1 MKRIE
6 IAKKA
11 DCCGCAAC
19 EAACPVGCIRM
30 EFDEEGFKY
39 PSVDTSLCIDCGKC
53 SMACPLV
60 SDHDCLGALPV
71 AVAYA
76 ATNRDEGIRARSTS
90 GGAFNAIAS
99 IVIEDGGIVVGA
111 RYGEGLKVVHD
122 IATTMEEVSQ
132 FYGSKY
138 VQSDLSENEVYR
150 HVRKACETGAP
161 VLFSGTPCQA
171 QGLHTYLGRDYPGL
185 LTCDF
190 VCRAVPAPL
199 MWESYLNDMKLK
211 YGSKPLVAVFRNKTY
226 GYHSGTMKLSFEN
239 GKVYYGSGRID
250 PMHKAFFA
258 DLIGRPS
265 CYECRFRR
273 PERSSDFTIFDCWSY
288 SKLTGC
294 EDDDLGHTH
303 LWAHTDKAMAMLPR
317 LYDYLDL
324 VEVNFDAALDGDGV
338 MATHSISRNPDR
350 EAFLAYS
357 RKHGITAAVQ
367 KFIPVTFLDR
377 VLEKSKGALHHL
389 GVLEALSK
397 VKHSKTLE
405 RQGTAG
411 GRDGRL

>member
-53 SMACPLV
+53 SKACPLV
-60 SDHDCLGALPV
+60 SDHDRLGALPV

-111 RYGEGLKVVHD
+111 RYGEGLKVIHD

-150 HVRKACETGAP
+150 RVRKACEAGLS
-161 VLFSGTPCQA
+161 VLFSGTPCQV
-171 QGLHTYLGRDYPGL
+171 QGLHTFLGRDYPSL

-199 MWESYLNDMKLK
+199 MWESYLNDMKTK
-211 YGSKPLVAVFRNKTY
+211 YGSKPVAAVFRNKTY

-258 DLIGRPS
+258 DLISRPS

-303 LWAHTDKAMAMLPR
+303 LWLRTEKALRTLPR
-317 LYDYLDL
+317 LREMLSITKVDFNRVLS
-324 VEVNFDAALDGDGV
+324 GDGV
-338 MATHSISRNPDR
+338 MATMSISCNPNRD
-350 EAFLAYS
+350 AFLTYGYN
-357 RKHGITAAVQ
+357 HGITAAVQ
-367 KFIPVTFLDR
+367 QFIPVTYRDR
-377 VLEKSKGALHHL
+377 ILEKSKAVLHRL
-389 GVLEALSK
+389 GVLRTLSRG
-397 VKHSKTLE
+397 KHLK
-405 RQGTAG
+405 
-411 GRDGRL
+411 

>member
-99 IVIEDGGIVVGA
+99 IVIGDGGIVVGA
-111 RYGEGLKVVHD
+111 RYGDGLKVVHD
-122 IATTMEEVSQ
+122 IAATMEEVSQ

-150 HVRKACETGAP
+150 HVRKACETGVP
-161 VLFSGTPCQA
+161 VLFSGTPCQV
-171 QGLHTYLGRDYPGL
+171 QGLRTYLGPDYPGL

-211 YGSKPLVAVFRNKTY
+211 YGSKPVAAVFRNKTY

-258 DLIGRPS
+258 DLISRPS

-294 EDDDLGHTH
+294 KDDDLGHTH
-303 LWAHTDKAMAMLPR
+303 LWAHTDKAMAMLSR

-324 VEVNFDAALDGDGV
+324 VEVNFDAVLDGDGV

-350 EAFLAYS
+350 EVFLAYS
-357 RKHGITAAVQ
+357 REHGITAAVQ

-377 VLEKSKGALHHL
+377 VLEKSKGALHRL

-405 RQGTAG
+405 RRDTAG
-411 GRDGRL
+411 GA

>member
-6 IAKKA
+6 ISKKA

-39 PSVDTSLCIDCGKC
+39 PSVDSSLCVDCGKC
-53 SMACPLV
+53 SRACPLV
-60 SDHDCLGALPV
+60 SDHDLLGALPV
-71 AVAYA
+71 AAAYA
-76 ATNRDEGIRARSTS
+76 VTNRDEEVRARSTS

-138 VQSDLSENEVYR
+138 VQSDLSENDVYR
-150 HVRKACETGAP
+150 HVRKACETGVP
-161 VLFSGTPCQA
+161 VLFSGTPCQV
-171 QGLHTYLGRDYPGL
+171 QGLLTYLGRDYPGL

-199 MWESYLNDMKLK
+199 VWESYLNDMKSK
-211 YGSKPLVAVFRNKTY
+211 YGSKPVAAVFRNKTY
-226 GYHSGTMKLSFEN
+226 GYHSGTMRLAFEN

-258 DLIGRPS
+258 DLISRPS

-288 SKLTGC
+288 SKLTGH

-303 LWAHTDKAMAMLPR
+303 LWARTDKAMSLFPR
-317 LYDYLDL
+317 LIERLELLEVDYSKVLS
-324 VEVNFDAALDGDGV
+324 GDGI
-338 MATHSISRNPDR
+338 MATQNISCNPNR
-350 EAFLAYS
+350 EAFLTYS
-357 RKHGITAAVQ
+357 RENGITAAVQ
-367 KFIPVTFLDR
+367 KFIPVTLLDNM
-377 VLEKSKGALHHL
+377 LEKSKGVLYRV

-397 VKHSKTLE
+397 LKPTGKMSNMAVE
-405 RQGTAG
+405 
-411 GRDGRL
+411 RDGRS